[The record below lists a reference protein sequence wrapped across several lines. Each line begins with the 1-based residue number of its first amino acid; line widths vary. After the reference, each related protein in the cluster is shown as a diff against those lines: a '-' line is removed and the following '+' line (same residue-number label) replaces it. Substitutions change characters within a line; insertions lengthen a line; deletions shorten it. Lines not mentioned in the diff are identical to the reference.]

1 VTKRLFIVV
10 FLLTSTAFAKTH
22 EDELQVPCDKVWAA
36 VRQVLM
42 HSGKYGV
49 LFLSNEDLTASFNI
63 GGGLGG
69 KRTNSVQL
77 RPNGAGC
84 TMSTQTAFSGLA
96 HNDAGDF
103 LKRVKDALEQLPA
116 AKEPEAKPAESAKPK
131 PAAEPAPQPTAQ
143 PAAPAAAEPENLAT
157 VNVKSTPDGADIT
170 VDGKFAG
177 NAPST
182 LRLPA
187 GDHTI
192 LIEKSGMKPWQR
204 TMTVSPGGN
213 VTIDAKLEQAQ

>member
-1 VTKRLFIVV
+1 MAKRLLVV
-10 FLLTSTAFAKTH
+10 FFLLTTTAFAKTH

-42 HSGKYGV
+42 HGGKYGV

-77 RPNGAGC
+77 KPNGTGC

-103 LKRVKDALEQLPA
+103 LKRVKEAMDQLPA
-116 AKEPEAKPAESAKPK
+116 AKEPEAKPK
-131 PAAEPAPQPTAQ
+131 PAPEPAPQPTAQ

-157 VNVKSTPDGADIT
+157 VNVKSTPDNADIT

-177 NAPST
+177 NTPSV
-182 LRLPA
+182 LRLA
-187 GDHTI
+187 SGDHTI
-192 LIEKSGMKPWQR
+192 LIEKSGMKSWQR
-204 TMTVSPGGN
+204 TMTVSAGGI
-213 VTIDAKLEQAQ
+213 VTIDATLEKNP

>member
-1 VTKRLFIVV
+1 
-10 FLLTSTAFAKTH
+10 
-22 EDELQVPCDKVWAA
+22 
-36 VRQVLM
+36 
-42 HSGKYGV
+42 
-49 LFLSNEDLTASFNI
+49 
-63 GGGLGG
+63 
-69 KRTNSVQL
+69 
-77 RPNGAGC
+77 
-84 TMSTQTAFSGLA
+84 MSTQTAFSGLA

-103 LKRVKDALEQLPA
+103 LKRVKEALEQLPP

-143 PAAPAAAEPENLAT
+143 PAAPAAAEPENYAT
-157 VNVKSTPDGADIT
+157 VNVKSTPDGGDIS

-177 NAPST
+177 NTPSA

-187 GDHTI
+187 GEHTI

>member
-1 VTKRLFIVV
+1 MAKRILIIVLF
-10 FLLTSTAFAKTH
+10 LTSTAFAKTH
-22 EDELQVPCDKVWAA
+22 EDELTAPCDKVWVA

-49 LFLSNEDLTASFNI
+49 LFMSNEDMTASFNI

-77 RPNGAGC
+77 KPNGTGC

-103 LKRVKDALEQLPA
+103 LKRVKDALEQSPP
-116 AKEPEAKPAESAKPK
+116 AKEAEAKPAEAAKPK
-131 PAAEPAPQPTAQ
+131 PAEEPAPQPTAQ
-143 PAAPAAAEPENLAT
+143 PAAPAATEPENPAT
-157 VNVKSTPDGADIT
+157 VTVKSTPDGADIT
-170 VDGKFAG
+170 VDGKFVG
-177 NAPST
+177 NTPSS
-182 LRLPA
+182 LRLTP

-192 LIEKSGMKPWQR
+192 LIEKSGMKSWQR
-204 TMTVSPGGN
+204 TMTVSAGGN
-213 VTIDAKLEQAQ
+213 VTIDAKLEQAP